1 MQRFIIR
8 RLIYMVVTMIAAT
21 LLVFTLSRIV
31 GDPRLLYVQEGGYG
45 LSQEAWDDLGRK
57 LHLQYPV
64 IVQYGFWLADALRAD
79 LGESMLDRKPV
90 AEIIWEAFPNTLQ
103 MALGGWIVATV
114 IGVPLG
120 VLSAVKRGSIWDYI
134 GRTVALTGQTLPV
147 FWIGIMGILIFAVAI
162 RDTPFAAFALPVGG
176 KPDQF
181 SIKHFILPCITLG
194 WFPAAGYLRLTRSA
208 MLDVMDSEYIK
219 LARAKG
225 VNSTMVLWKHAF
237 RNAILAPLTFSSL
250 ILAGFITG
258 AIVTE
263 TVFSWPGLGRLAF
276 TAVDDNDFPLMVGL
290 VLVFTG
296 MFLVVNMIT
305 DLLYAY
311 VDPRIRYG

>member
-8 RLIYMVVTMIAAT
+8 RLMYMVLTMIVAT

-45 LSQEAWDDLGRK
+45 LTQEAWDDLGRK

-64 IVQYGFWLADALRAD
+64 IVQYGFWLKDALQAD

-90 AEIIWEAFPNTLQ
+90 AEIIWDAFPNTLQ
-103 MALGGWIVATV
+103 MALGGWIFATV
-114 IGVPLG
+114 LGIPLG
-120 VLSAVKRGSIWDYI
+120 VLSAVKRGSVWDYI

-147 FWIGIMGILIFAVAI
+147 FWIGIMGILIFAVALGW
-162 RDTPFAAFALPVGG
+162 LPVGT
-176 KPDQF
+176 KPDHF

-225 VNSTMVLWKHAF
+225 VNASMVLWKHAF

-290 VLVFTG
+290 VLVFTA

>member
-1 MQRFIIR
+1 
-8 RLIYMVVTMIAAT
+8 MVVTMIAAT
-21 LLVFTLSRIV
+21 LLVFTLSRVV

-57 LHLQYPV
+57 LHLEYPV
-64 IVQYGFWLADALRAD
+64 IVQYGFWLADALRGD

-90 AEIIWEAFPNTLQ
+90 AEIIWDAFPNTLQ
-103 MALGGWIVATV
+103 MAVGGWLVATLV
-114 IGVPLG
+114 GIPLG

-134 GRTVALTGQTLPV
+134 GRTVALSGQTLPV
-147 FWIGIMGILIFAVAI
+147 FWIGIMGILIFSVQLGW
-162 RDTPFAAFALPVGG
+162 LPVGT
-176 KPDQF
+176 KPDYF

-194 WFPAAGYLRLTRSA
+194 LFPAAGYLRLTRSA

-225 VNSTMVLWKHAF
+225 VNASIVLWKHAF

-290 VLVFTG
+290 VLVFTA
-296 MFLVVNMIT
+296 MFLVVNLIT